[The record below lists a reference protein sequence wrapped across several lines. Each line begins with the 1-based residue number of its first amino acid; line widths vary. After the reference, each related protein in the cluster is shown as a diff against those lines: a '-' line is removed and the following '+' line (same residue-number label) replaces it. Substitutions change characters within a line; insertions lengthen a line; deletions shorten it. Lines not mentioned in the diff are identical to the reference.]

1 MTNLV
6 QTKNRMTFTD
16 VWDEASK
23 MLNDFKASP
32 FYDTTN
38 FNIGDSSVTMTYFL
52 LYNRYGN
59 TEIINN
65 DLNQFK
71 YKLFGVIMQYGPTWE
86 QKVKIQAKIRS
97 LGLEDTSDIYKGSKA
112 IYNHAF
118 NPETTP
124 TTGDLE
130 EINYINDQNTTMYK
144 KSKLEG
150 LAILVE
156 SLKDDITSMYIDKF
170 RKLFKQVVV
179 VTPHVVYVEE
189 EDEDES

>member
-1 MTNLV
+1 MMNLV

-71 YKLFGVIMQYGPTWE
+71 YKLFGVMGHPIDVRGE
-86 QKVKIQAKIRS
+86 SSGCSSV
-97 LGLEDTSDIYKGSKA
+97 
-112 IYNHAF
+112 
-118 NPETTP
+118 
-124 TTGDLE
+124 
-130 EINYINDQNTTMYK
+130 MYPPLL
-144 KSKLEG
+144 S
-150 LAILVE
+150 ARI
-156 SLKDDITSMYIDKF
+156 S
-170 RKLFKQVVV
+170 
-179 VTPHVVYVEE
+179 
-189 EDEDES
+189 

>member
-1 MTNLV
+1 MMNLV

-23 MLNDFKASP
+23 MLNDFKSSP

-156 SLKDDITSMYIDKF
+156 SLKDD
-170 RKLFKQVVV
+170 
-179 VTPHVVYVEE
+179 E
-189 EDEDES
+189 